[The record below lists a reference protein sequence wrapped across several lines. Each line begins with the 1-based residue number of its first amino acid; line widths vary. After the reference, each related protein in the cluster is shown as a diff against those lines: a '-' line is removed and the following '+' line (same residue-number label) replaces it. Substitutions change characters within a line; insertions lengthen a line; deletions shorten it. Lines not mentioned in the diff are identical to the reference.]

1 MPLEQL
7 NWVEL
12 AAKWSAFWE
21 RHQLFHSEP
30 DPDKTPFSMVIPP
43 PNVTGA
49 LHLGHALNGTLQ
61 DVIARWRRM
70 QGYET
75 LWMPGADHAGIA
87 TQAVVE
93 KRIFEQEKKSRHDLG
108 RDELVR
114 RIWLWKDEYE
124 ARIISQLKAI
134 GSSCDWSRWRFTLD
148 DQCAR
153 AVRHAFF
160 HMFKAGLIYRGK
172 RLVNWDVQLQTAVAD
187 DEVYHDEVK
196 GHLWRFLYP
205 VEGSDA
211 RLEIATTRPET
222 MLGDTAVAV
231 HPDDPRYRPL
241 IGQQVRLPLVDRLIP
256 IVGDAELVDP
266 EFGTGVVKVTPAHD
280 PNDYQCG
287 LRHQLPMINILSPD
301 GTINAHG
308 GPYHGLKREEAR
320 RRIVADLEALGLVS
334 KIEPHR
340 HAVGHSDRSKTAIE
354 PYLSDQW
361 FVRMPDLAERA
372 MTLVRDGKITFHPA
386 RYADSYLSWLGEKR
400 DWCVSRQ
407 LWWGHQIPIWYTTTA
422 TKADLDAA
430 FAGRT
435 EIAIQRDEE
444 QGQWLIC
451 ALEDLDADAVPGH
464 ALTRDPDVLDTWFS
478 SALWPHST
486 MGWPEKTKELE
497 YYYPTRLLSTAREI
511 ISLWVARMVIMSDFN
526 LQQVPFTD
534 VFVHPVIQ
542 DGQGMPMKKS
552 LGNGVDPFDIIAK
565 YGPDALRYT
574 LVAMTTETQDVRM
587 PVKKETLP
595 DGKTVN
601 VSEKFELG
609 RNFAT
614 KIFNAAKLILSQLEG
629 MAPGPLNVSSLPL
642 EDRWI
647 LCRTSRAIRS
657 VTASLE
663 GYDFAGVGKQLHE
676 FIWGDLCDWHL
687 ELAKPRLRGEGASTE
702 GAQRVLAAV
711 LDRTVRLLHP
721 VMPFL
726 SEEIWRALGESTGRP
741 GARESSARDAC
752 CVAPWPTPEH
762 DWEAD
767 RDVERRMTLLQDV
780 VRAVRNI
787 RSQFALPPKASLTA
801 HVDAE
806 PAEVDL
812 IQENSAAIMTLANVG
827 ELVVGSG
834 QNRPAQSAAHVL
846 AQCKVYVPLAEHI
859 DVGAETAKQR
869 KRREELQHRL
879 RSVSAKLANQEFVDR
894 APADVVAQ
902 HRQSEADLLRQ
913 LTDIDAILVEL
924 SSSS

>member
-1 MPLEQL
+1 
-7 NWVEL
+7 
-12 AAKWSAFWE
+12 
-21 RHQLFHSEP
+21 
-30 DPDKTPFSMVIPP
+30 
-43 PNVTGA
+43 
-49 LHLGHALNGTLQ
+49 
-61 DVIARWRRM
+61 
-70 QGYET
+70 
-75 LWMPGADHAGIA
+75 
-87 TQAVVE
+87 
-93 KRIFEQEKKSRHDLG
+93 
-108 RDELVR
+108 
-114 RIWLWKDEYE
+114 
-124 ARIISQLKAI
+124 
-134 GSSCDWSRWRFTLD
+134 
-148 DQCAR
+148 
-153 AVRHAFF
+153 
-160 HMFKAGLIYRGK
+160 
-172 RLVNWDVQLQTAVAD
+172 
-187 DEVYHDEVK
+187 
-196 GHLWRFLYP
+196 
-205 VEGSDA
+205 
-211 RLEIATTRPET
+211 
-222 MLGDTAVAV
+222 
-231 HPDDPRYRPL
+231 
-241 IGQQVRLPLVDRLIP
+241 
-256 IVGDAELVDP
+256 
-266 EFGTGVVKVTPAHD
+266 
-280 PNDYQCG
+280 
-287 LRHQLPMINILSPD
+287 
-301 GTINAHG
+301 
-308 GPYHGLKREEAR
+308 
-320 RRIVADLEALGLVS
+320 
-334 KIEPHR
+334 
-340 HAVGHSDRSKTAIE
+340 
-354 PYLSDQW
+354 
-361 FVRMPDLAERA
+361 
-372 MTLVRDGKITFHPA
+372 
-386 RYADSYLSWLGEKR
+386 
-400 DWCVSRQ
+400 
-407 LWWGHQIPIWYTTTA
+407 
-422 TKADLDAA
+422 
-430 FAGRT
+430 
-435 EIAIQRDEE
+435 
-444 QGQWLIC
+444 
-451 ALEDLDADAVPGH
+451 
-464 ALTRDPDVLDTWFS
+464 
-478 SALWPHST
+478 
-486 MGWPEKTKELE
+486 
-497 YYYPTRLLSTAREI
+497 
-511 ISLWVARMVIMSDFN
+511 
-526 LQQVPFTD
+526 
-534 VFVHPVIQ
+534 
-542 DGQGMPMKKS
+542 
-552 LGNGVDPFDIIAK
+552 
-565 YGPDALRYT
+565 
-574 LVAMTTETQDVRM
+574 M